1 MAPTVLAISVCPCF
15 VREVVYYFFWSMLI
29 VLVVG
34 QCIVVFFLRVLIM
47 LVGKLYQNQGLSGV
61 QGWAVGF

>member
-1 MAPTVLAISVCPCF
+1 MTPTVLAISVCPCF

-34 QCIVVFFLRVLIM
+34 QCIIVFLRVLIV

-61 QGWAVGF
+61 QGRALGI